1 MMKLPKPNQGL
12 LLHRDQDQ
20 SATINLAKGMIQMLM
35 LKENHQK
42 FLLPHL

>member
-1 MMKLPKPNQGL
+1 MKLLKPNQGL

-20 SATINLAKGMIQMLM
+20 LATIDLAKGMIQMLM
-35 LKENHQK
+35 LKENPQK